1 MQFNSNW
8 IWLGIRIVEVVLLIA
23 LLVANTVGAAF
34 LSVDDEVGLKQN
46 DEIAIAVV
54 LYIVNG
60 IALMWIVLRIGL
72 FIGGRLASRETE
84 SEPQSE

>member
-72 FIGGRLASRETE
+72 FIGGRLASREPE
-84 SEPQSE
+84 SETQSE